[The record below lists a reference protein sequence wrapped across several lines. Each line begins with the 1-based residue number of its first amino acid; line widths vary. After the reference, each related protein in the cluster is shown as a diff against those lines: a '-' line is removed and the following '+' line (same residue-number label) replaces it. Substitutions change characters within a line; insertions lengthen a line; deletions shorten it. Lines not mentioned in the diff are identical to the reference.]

1 MTSLSTHALLC
12 NYFHYYVIMGS
23 GVKPHVKVD
32 SKWYMK
38 TCLPPIQ
45 LMRSAVGST
54 IKGKYTGYQTPHKV
68 DELQG
73 GMPTKG

>member
-1 MTSLSTHALLC
+1 MTLLSMHALLC
-12 NYFHYYVIMGS
+12 KHFHYDVR

-32 SKWYMK
+32 TKWYMK
-38 TCLPPIQ
+38 TCLSPIQ

-54 IKGKYTGYQTPHKV
+54 IKGKYTGYQTPYKV